1 MNNNIYLICGESDLL
16 PELEKIKSN
25 PNYVFQADPTY
36 TPINLFNEF
45 GDVIT
50 VNSWVECANYV
61 NGGWI
66 NNIVE
71 FINYERYLVWL
82 LVQKYPYWYWSGKN
96 NQSMWYDS
104 IKIYRQSKLNSWS
117 AVFNKIENDLKSEL
131 ADL

>member
-71 FINYERYLVWL
+71 FINYERYLFIGLSIVTCL
-82 LVQKYPYWYWSGKN
+82 LFIPE
-96 NQSMWYDS
+96 
-104 IKIYRQSKLNSWS
+104 ILNYVNRFFDGRKEGIS
-117 AVFNKIENDLKSEL
+117 
-131 ADL
+131 